1 MSENIEKTA
10 DIFKELDDT
19 ELEIVFIEKIYKKLK
34 EADNKH
40 ELRTAPALLLCMS
53 IVDTLKKYSE
63 LAAENNRTIPHED
76 IFNMLLNKGE
86 SFLVLVANDESKAP
100 YISQRLNE
108 LRSWS
113 KELLYILKKDLTNK
127 PEYNHLKKE

>member
-1 MSENIEKTA
+1 MVENAEKTV
-10 DIFKELDDT
+10 DIFKELDDI

-53 IVDTLKKYSE
+53 IVDTLKKYNE
-63 LAAENNRTIPHED
+63 LAVENNRTIPHED
-76 IFNMLLNKGE
+76 VFNMLLNKGE
-86 SFLVLVANDESKAP
+86 SFLILVANDESKAP

-108 LRSWS
+108 LKSWS
-113 KELLYILKKDLTNK
+113 KELLYTLKKDLINK

>member
-1 MSENIEKTA
+1 MSENTEKTV

-34 EADNKH
+34 EADGR

-53 IVDTLKKYSE
+53 IVDTLKKYNG
-63 LAAENNRTIPHED
+63 LVAENNRTIPHED
-76 IFNMLLNKGE
+76 VFNMLLNKGE
-86 SFLVLVANDESKAP
+86 SFLILVANDESKAP

-108 LRSWS
+108 LKSWS
-113 KELLYILKKDLTNK
+113 KELLYTLKKDLTNK

>member
-1 MSENIEKTA
+1 MSENTEKTV

-34 EADNKH
+34 ESDGR

-53 IVDTLKKYSE
+53 IVDTLKKYNG
-63 LAAENNRTIPHED
+63 LVAENNRTIPHED
-76 IFNMLLNKGE
+76 VFNMLLNKGE
-86 SFLVLVANDESKAP
+86 SFLILVANDESKAP

-108 LRSWS
+108 LKSWS
-113 KELLYILKKDLTNK
+113 KELLYTLKKDLTNK

>member
-1 MSENIEKTA
+1 MSESTENTV

-34 EADNKH
+34 EADSKH
-40 ELRTAPALLLCMS
+40 ELRTAAALLLCMS
-53 IVDTLKKYSE
+53 IVDTLKKYNE
-63 LAAENNRTIPHED
+63 LVVENNRTIPHED
-76 IFNMLLNKGE
+76 VFNMLLNKGE

-113 KELLYILKKDLTNK
+113 KELLYTLKKDLTNK